1 MSPIELLESRTIHM
15 NDINDSELMQ
25 TTLSQYQTPAYL
37 AKYVIMFQRQII
49 NLFLKFRPEED
60 QVDDDII
67 QQQARNLASIAR

>member
-1 MSPIELLESRTIHM
+1 MSPIELLESRTMHM
-15 NDINDSELMQ
+15 NDLNDSELMQ
-25 TTLSQYQTPAYL
+25 TTLSQYQTPTYL

-67 QQQARNLASIAR
+67 QQQARNLTSMAR